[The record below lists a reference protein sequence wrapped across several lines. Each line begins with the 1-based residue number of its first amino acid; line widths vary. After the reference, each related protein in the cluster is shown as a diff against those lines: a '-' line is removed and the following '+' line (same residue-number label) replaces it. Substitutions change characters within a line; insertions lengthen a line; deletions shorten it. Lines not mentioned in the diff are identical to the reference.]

1 MSTSPIDL
9 SRLPVPDIVETIDF
23 ETLLTERK
31 TRLVSL
37 YPADQQADV
46 AATLELESEPMTI
59 LLEENAYREVVLRQ
73 RVNDAARAV
82 MLAYANGTDL
92 DHLAALFDIERLT
105 LVKADPEH
113 NVLQVEE
120 SDTDLRRRTQLA
132 PQGFSVAGPE
142 GAYISHALNASAQV
156 LDVSATSPAPC
167 EVLITVL
174 SRVGDGSADDA
185 LIEVVKTALQNDEVR
200 PLTDKVTV
208 KSAEIVRYEIR
219 ATLIFFA
226 GPDAE
231 VVLNEAQSR
240 CDDYVAQM
248 HKLGME
254 ITLDGIYAASRP
266 AGVQRVMLDAP
277 IDDIP
282 ITKQQAPFCTKVT
295 LTPGGIYV

>member
-1 MSTSPIDL
+1 MSVSPIDL

-23 ETLLTERK
+23 ENLLAERK

-37 YPADQQADV
+37 YPTDQQADV

-59 LLEENAYREVVLRQ
+59 LLEENAYREVVLPQ

-82 MLAYANGTDL
+82 MLAYAKGTDL
-92 DHLAALFDIERLT
+92 DHLAALFDVARLT

-113 NVLQVEE
+113 KILQVEE
-120 SDTDLRRRTQLA
+120 SDTDLRKRTQLA

-174 SRVGDGSADDA
+174 SRIGDGSADDA
-185 LIEVVKTALQNDEVR
+185 LIDAVKAVLQDDDVR

-208 KSAEIVRYEIR
+208 QSAEIVRYEIR

-240 CDDYVAQM
+240 CDDYVSAQ
-248 HKLGME
+248 
-254 ITLDGIYAASRP
+254 
-266 AGVQRVMLDAP
+266 
-277 IDDIP
+277 
-282 ITKQQAPFCTKVT
+282 
-295 LTPGGIYV
+295 